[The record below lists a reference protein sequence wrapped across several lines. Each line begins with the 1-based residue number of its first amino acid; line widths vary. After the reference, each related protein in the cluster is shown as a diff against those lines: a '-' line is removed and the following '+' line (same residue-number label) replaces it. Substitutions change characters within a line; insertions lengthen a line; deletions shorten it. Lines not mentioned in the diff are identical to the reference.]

1 MLKRKSFLMFMIT
14 IVIVLSLS
22 GIAGAQTEATPITV
36 DSAANVIQLALLEG
50 HTGPVFSLAFSP
62 DGAALAS
69 GGSGQDYTVRLWDVA
84 AGTQTALLEGH
95 TAQIAAVAF
104 NADGMQLETA
114 SYDGTIRLWDAATG
128 AAVETIDATA
138 AGDAI
143 GIDNLMTFFSA
154 DGSRLVYYSEATGSI
169 AVFDVA
175 TREQTILVD
184 ADSPLADVLSAP
196 GVSHLSADG
205 KWFAIE
211 QVDTGPV
218 HLIDVDN
225 AAEVKALARTDAD
238 SYYYTAL
245 AFSGDGQWLA
255 AVDDTSAIIEVW
267 NVETGEALPN
277 ITGHMPAEGDV
288 TAGVYGLALNAD
300 GSLLASA
307 SYDATVRLWNP
318 ADGTELVSLPAN
330 DVGGAGVVVWSPDGS
345 LLASGNVDGT
355 IQVWG
360 IGG

>member
-1 MLKRKSFLMFMIT
+1 LPPAYDKGCNRDAEGNKILKQKLFLMLMF
-14 IVIVLSLS
+14 VILTVISLS
-22 GIAGAQTEATPITV
+22 GIVGAQDEAAPITV
-36 DSAANVIQLALLEG
+36 ENAANVVQLAVLQG

-62 DGAALAS
+62 DGTMLAS
-69 GGSGQDYTVRLWDVA
+69 GGSGQDFTVRLWDVA
-84 AGTQTALLEGH
+84 SGVQTALLEGH
-95 TAQIAAVAF
+95 TAQIAALSF
-104 NADGMQLETA
+104 NADGTHLETA
-114 SYDGTIRLWDAATG
+114 GYDGTIRLWDAATG

-138 AGDAI
+138 SGDAI

-169 AVFDVA
+169 AVFDMA
-175 TREQTILVD
+175 TRDQTILAD
-184 ADSPLADVLSAP
+184 SDSPLADVLSAP

-205 KWFAIE
+205 K
-211 QVDTGPV
+211 
-218 HLIDVDN
+218 
-225 AAEVKALARTDAD
+225 
-238 SYYYTAL
+238 
-245 AFSGDGQWLA
+245 WLA

-277 ITGHMPAEGDV
+277 ITGHKPAEDDV
-288 TAGVYGLALNAD
+288 TPGVYGLAFNAD

-318 ADGTELVSLPAN
+318 ADGTELVSLPTN
-330 DVGGAGVVVWSPDGS
+330 DVGGAGVVIWSPDGS

-360 IGG
+360 NS